1 MNFLM
6 ILDYYLVLGF
16 NTKIKRLFN
25 LKARHHIINVSVDFA
40 SGVFCRSCIRR
51 KSNRFSL
58 LQVKALAFNVKQ
70 SNYYH
75 YYFFGVLQIDF
86 ISLDVWP
93 SMIYSVA
100 QTVSFSALFTRSRC
114 QDCRALRIISSPDR
128 LFSRLA
134 ARFQN
139 INWQRTLIKTPLFR
153 FSCEINYRIKYLQM
167 FK

>member
-1 MNFLM
+1 M
-6 ILDYYLVLGF
+6 ILDNYLVLGF

-25 LKARHHIINVSVDFA
+25 LKARHHIITVSVDFA
-40 SGVFCRSCIRR
+40 SG
-51 KSNRFSL
+51 SNRFSL

-153 FSCEINYRIKYLQM
+153 FSCEINYRIKHLQM
-167 FK
+167 FT